1 MTIHVNVGTIDPR
14 VTRVIIYKAKTAHI
28 SLSALPTPWKTL
40 TPAEITGPIADDDYP
55 SNSYVAYRVGLEYGG
70 AVNVGEEVIIGTWA
84 ETGFGPQ
91 ELLRGNMAWGYF
103 GKIDA
108 STFVT
113 ATNIQALIGGEVQ
126 PQELWLK
133 CAYEGRVIYIPN
145 RNNTRITPSALHNA
159 GAMYGM
165 ETKGPDLYTVL
176 NNVPQT
182 KRAQFMGKS
191 YRLRLPRVDDY
202 PVNYRY
208 GSPENSES
216 GMLLATMG
224 ASGTQRN
231 TGNAYSSNRMICL
244 DGVSRDFATSQLAS
258 SQSPIVI
265 VPAAGGTTSSPWGTA
280 YYMSVLL
287 EYAPGV

>member
-28 SLSALPTPWKTL
+28 SLSALPTPWRTL

-113 ATNIQALIGGEVQ
+113 ATAIQALIGGTAQ
-126 PQELWLK
+126 PQERWLK

-145 RNNTRITPSALHNA
+145 RNNAYISPSALHDA

-165 ETKGPDLYTVL
+165 ETKGPDPYATLSRI
-176 NNVPQT
+176 PQT
-182 KRAQFMGKS
+182 KCAQFMGKS
-191 YRLRLPRVDDY
+191 YRLRLPRVEDY

-208 GSPENSES
+208 GSAQDGES
-216 GMLLATMG
+216 GMMLATMG
-224 ASGTQRN
+224 SSRS
-231 TGNAYSSNRMICL
+231 TGNTYSSNRMICL
-244 DGVSRDFATSQLAS
+244 DGAIRDIATSQLYNEQRS
-258 SQSPIVI
+258 IEIVRSNG
-265 VPAAGGTTSSPWGTA
+265 ATTNSPWGSA
-280 YYMSVLL
+280 YYMSLLL

>member
-1 MTIHVNVGTIDPR
+1 MTIHVDVGTIDPR
-14 VTRVIIYKAKTAHI
+14 VTRVIIYKAKTEHI
-28 SLSALPTPWKTL
+28 SLSALPTPWRTL

-91 ELLRGNMAWGYF
+91 ELIRGDMAWGYF

-113 ATNIQALIGGEVQ
+113 ATDIQALIGGTVQ
-126 PQELWLK
+126 PHELWLK

-145 RNNTRITPSALHNA
+145 RNNTYITPSALHNA

-165 ETKGPDLYTVL
+165 ETKGPDPYTAL
-176 NNVPQT
+176 SNIPQT
-182 KRAQFMGKS
+182 KCAQFMGKS
-191 YRLRLPRVDDY
+191 YRLRLPRVRDY
-202 PVNYRY
+202 PVNYGY
-208 GSPENSES
+208 NSPLNNES
-216 GMLLATMG
+216 GMMLATMG
-224 ASGTQRN
+224 ASGTQRS

-244 DGVSRDFATSQLAS
+244 DGVSRDIATSQISS
-258 SQSPIVI
+258 SQTSIEIV
-265 VPAAGGTTSSPWGTA
+265 GSTGSYTSSPWVTA
-280 YYMSVLL
+280 YYMSLLL

>member
-1 MTIHVNVGTIDPR
+1 MTIHVDVGTIDPR
-14 VTRVIIYKAKTAHI
+14 VTRVLIYKAKTAHI
-28 SLSALPTPWKTL
+28 SLSALPTPWRTL

-108 STFVT
+108 TTFVT
-113 ATNIQALIGGEVQ
+113 ATAIQALIGGTVQ

-145 RNNTRITPSALHNA
+145 RNNTYITPSALHNA

-165 ETKGPDLYTVL
+165 ETKGPDPYTVL
-176 NNVPQT
+176 SNIPQT

-191 YRLRLPRVDDY
+191 YRLRLPRVEDY

-208 GSPENSES
+208 GSAQDNEP
-216 GMLLATMG
+216 GMMLATMG
-224 ASGTQRN
+224 AASTQRN
-231 TGNAYSSNRMICL
+231 AGNTYSSKRMICL
-244 DGVSRDFATSQLAS
+244 DGVSRDIATSQLIS
-258 SQSPIVI
+258 SQPSIEIV
-265 VPAAGGTTSSPWGTA
+265 GSTGSTTSSTWGSA